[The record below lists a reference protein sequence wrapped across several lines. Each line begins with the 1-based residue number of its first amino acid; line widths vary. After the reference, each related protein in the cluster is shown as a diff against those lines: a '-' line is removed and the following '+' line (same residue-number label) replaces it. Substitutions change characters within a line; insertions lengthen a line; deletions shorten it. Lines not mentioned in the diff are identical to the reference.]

1 MVRTLLFVGLLALCR
16 FASANLISAT
26 WGTEPQSPVYAGQ
39 PYALTLTLETL
50 PNEEIS
56 GVQLTQGA
64 GRPPERQRTYEQN
77 NRRYTVLYWKQLQ
90 ERPKLVAIPAGRVI
104 ADVTQIQ
111 TFGFMRTANT
121 TRQAL
126 TLAAFNYDIEALPDE
141 AQGMPIGSFT
151 LQLTAD
157 NAAFVPGE
165 VRLLTATINA
175 KEGAIPESYALELE
189 ETTDGILYP
198 FQWIEKKEQTWVAQA
213 YLVTS
218 AEHDFQLRLKPMK
231 IFDLATR
238 TPNTVTCAPLQLR
251 VRQAEEAVIEDTTL
265 SLNPSQTAT
274 QGKQLRFAPAMS
286 APVLGLLTES
296 WQEVFTYDEWVYV
309 RSPSI
314 AGWIRKAE
322 LKDEQP

>member
-1 MVRTLLFVGLLALCR
+1 MIRPLFFVGLLAVCR

-39 PYALTLTLETL
+39 PYELTLTLETL
-50 PNEEIS
+50 PNEEIA

-64 GRPPERQRTYEQN
+64 GRLPERQRTYEQN

-126 TLAAFNYDIEALPDE
+126 PLAAFNYDIEALPDE
-141 AQGMPIGSFT
+141 AQGLPIGSFT

-175 KEGAIPESYALELE
+175 KEGAIPASYALELE
-189 ETTDGILYP
+189 ETADGMLYP
-198 FQWIEKKEQTWVAQA
+198 FQWVEKKEHTWVAQA
-213 YLVTS
+213 YFVTS
-218 AEHDFQLRLKPMK
+218 AERDFQLRLKPMK
-231 IFDLATR
+231 VFDLATR
-238 TPNTVTCAPLQLR
+238 TPNVVTCAPLQLH

-274 QGKQLRFAPAMS
+274 QGKQLRFAPSMS

-296 WQEVFTYDEWVYV
+296 WQEVFTYEAWVYV